1 MSAALPADIRR
12 KRSKN
17 TKASAILH
25 SSFIIL
31 HQKNLLILIDPLTI
45 ERIKEAADIVDV
57 VSEFVS
63 LKRSGSN
70 YKGLCPFHNDS
81 NPSFYVSPSRGTC
94 HCFTCGEGGDSVGF
108 IMKHEQMNYVEALR
122 WLANRYGIE
131 IKETELTDEQRR
143 EKTEREAMFVVNNWA
158 AEYYSDILYN
168 DVDGRA
174 VGLQYF
180 RQRGFRDDIIRKF
193 RLGFSPADKYA
204 MPKKAKE
211 KGYNLEIMEKASLCY
226 KDSKGEMVDRFS
238 GRAMFPWIGVSGNVV
253 AFGGRVLDSRTKGV
267 SQKYVNSSES
277 PIYKKERELYGLFQA
292 KKAIGSEDCVYMVE
306 GYTDVISMHQCGIE
320 NVVANSGTALSKHQ
334 IHLLHRFTS
343 NIVLLYDGDAA
354 GIKAALRGTD
364 MLLSEGMNVKVLLLP
379 DGDDPD
385 SFARKHNADY
395 FKQYVEEHKTDFIEF
410 KTRVLMEGQ
419 KDPYKRSEAINS
431 IVKSVSVISDP
442 IVRATYIKDCSVRLG
457 INEQTLIVQM
467 NDFIRANREEKRKE
481 EERERL
487 RRSNPDYQAPTAQPV
502 NTPTAQPADAQTST
516 SASPQQ
522 TVSASSQ
529 QPAEDDPYADIPP
542 EAFLPPEAF
551 EPPSSGNSPVS
562 ISQTTVST
570 GTATT
575 QQTYSSA
582 KKQPKKE
589 DVQTMLIQCVVRH
602 GEKIIFEDAELDDGT
617 TANVTVAQYVDSQLA
632 QDNLQFT
639 NPVYNQIL
647 AEVVAHSGEE
657 NFVAEKYFKVHPDYE
672 VSKTAIDLTID
683 DVQLSKSYE
692 MKYEQDTLRE
702 HVVHLVGDFFWETT
716 ASRISFLRTE
726 IAHNA
731 SNPEKYG
738 SCLKEYQQL
747 IAFRQKLAKVLGRS

>member
-1 MSAALPADIRR
+1 M
-12 KRSKN
+12 
-17 TKASAILH
+17 
-25 SSFIIL
+25 
-31 HQKNLLILIDPLTI
+31 IDRLTI

-131 IKETELTDEQRR
+131 VKETELTDEQRK

-180 RQRGFRDDIIRKF
+180 RQRGFRDDIIKKF

-385 SFARKHNADY
+385 SFAKKHNADY

-487 RRSNPDYQAPTAQPV
+487 RRSNPDYQAPTTKPV
-502 NTPTAQPADAQTST
+502 NTPTAQPVDAQTST

-522 TVSASSQ
+522 NVSASSQ
-529 QPAEDDPYADIPP
+529 QPAEDDPHADIPP

-551 EPPSSGNSPVS
+551 EPPSSGNAPVS

>member
-1 MSAALPADIRR
+1 M
-12 KRSKN
+12 
-17 TKASAILH
+17 
-25 SSFIIL
+25 
-31 HQKNLLILIDPLTI
+31 IDRLTI

-131 IKETELTDEQRR
+131 VKETELTDEQRK

-419 KDPYKRSEAINS
+419 TDPYKRSEAINS

-487 RRSNPDYQAPTAQPV
+487 RRSTPDYQAPTAQPV
-502 NTPTAQPADAQTST
+502 NTPTAQPVDAQTST

-522 TVSASSQ
+522 NVSASSQ
-529 QPAEDDPYADIPP
+529 QPAEDDPHADIPP

-551 EPPSSGNSPVS
+551 EPPSSGNAPVS

>member
-1 MSAALPADIRR
+1 M
-12 KRSKN
+12 
-17 TKASAILH
+17 
-25 SSFIIL
+25 
-31 HQKNLLILIDPLTI
+31 IDRLTI

-108 IMKHEQMNYVEALR
+108 IMKYEQMNYVEALR

-131 IKETELTDEQRR
+131 VKETELTDEQRK

-180 RQRGFRDDIIRKF
+180 RQRGFRDDIIKKF

-385 SFARKHNADY
+385 SFAKKHNADY

-487 RRSNPDYQAPTAQPV
+487 RRSTPDYQAPTAQPV

-529 QPAEDDPYADIPP
+529 QPAEDDPYADMPS

-551 EPPSSGNSPVS
+551 EPQSSGNSPVS

>member
-1 MSAALPADIRR
+1 M
-12 KRSKN
+12 
-17 TKASAILH
+17 
-25 SSFIIL
+25 
-31 HQKNLLILIDPLTI
+31 IDRLTI

-63 LKRSGSN
+63 LKRSGSY

-94 HCFTCGEGGDSVGF
+94 HCYTCGEGGDSVGF

-131 IKETELTDEQRR
+131 VKETEFTDEQRK
-143 EKTEREAMFVVNNWA
+143 ENTVREAMFVVNNWA

-180 RQRGFRDDIIRKF
+180 RQRGFRDDIIKKF

-385 SFARKHNADY
+385 SFAKKHNADY

-410 KTRVLMEGQ
+410 KTHVLMEGQ
-419 KDPYKRSEAINS
+419 TDPYKRSEAINS

-481 EERERL
+481 KERERL
-487 RRSNPDYQAPTAQPV
+487 RRSNPDYQAPT
-502 NTPTAQPADAQTST
+502 TQPADAQTST

-529 QPAEDDPYADIPP
+529 QPAEDDSYADMPP

-657 NFVAEKYFKVHPDYE
+657 NFVAEKYFKLHPDYE

-726 IAHNA
+726 IAINA

>member
-1 MSAALPADIRR
+1 M
-12 KRSKN
+12 
-17 TKASAILH
+17 
-25 SSFIIL
+25 
-31 HQKNLLILIDPLTI
+31 IDRLTI

-57 VSEFVS
+57 VSELVS
-63 LKRSGSN
+63 LKRSGSY

-131 IKETELTDEQRR
+131 VKETELTDEQRK

-180 RQRGFRDDIIRKF
+180 RQRGFRDDIIKKF

-385 SFARKHNADY
+385 SFAKKHNADY

-419 KDPYKRSEAINS
+419 TDPIKRSEAINS

-487 RRSNPDYQAPTAQPV
+487 RRSNPDYQAPTTKPV
-502 NTPTAQPADAQTST
+502 NTPTAQPVDAQTST

-551 EPPSSGNSPVS
+551 EPPSSGNAPVS

>member
-1 MSAALPADIRR
+1 M
-12 KRSKN
+12 
-17 TKASAILH
+17 
-25 SSFIIL
+25 
-31 HQKNLLILIDPLTI
+31 IDPLTI
-45 ERIKEAADIVDV
+45 ERIKETADIVDV

-108 IMKHEQMNYVEALR
+108 IMKHEQMSYVEALR

-180 RQRGFRDDIIRKF
+180 RQRGFRDDIIKKF
-193 RLGFSPADKYA
+193 RLGFSPADKHA
-204 MPKKAKE
+204 MPKTAKE

-292 KKAIGSEDCVYMVE
+292 KKAIGAEDCVYMVE

-419 KDPYKRSEAINS
+419 TDPIKRSEAINS

-467 NDFIRANREEKRKE
+467 NNFIRANREEKRKE

-487 RRSNPDYQAPTAQPV
+487 RRSNPDYQAPTAQP
-502 NTPTAQPADAQTST
+502 ADAQTST

-529 QPAEDDPYADIPP
+529 QQAEDDPYADIPS

>member
-1 MSAALPADIRR
+1 M
-12 KRSKN
+12 
-17 TKASAILH
+17 
-25 SSFIIL
+25 
-31 HQKNLLILIDPLTI
+31 IDRLTI

-108 IMKHEQMNYVEALR
+108 IMKYEQMNYVEALK

-131 IKETELTDEQRR
+131 VKETELTDEQRK

-180 RQRGFRDDIIRKF
+180 RQRGFRDDIIKKF

-385 SFARKHNADY
+385 SFAKKHNADY

-487 RRSNPDYQAPTAQPV
+487 RRSTPDYQAPTAQPV
-502 NTPTAQPADAQTST
+502 NTPTAQPVDAQTST

-522 TVSASSQ
+522 NVSASSQ
-529 QPAEDDPYADIPP
+529 QPAEDDPHADIPP

-589 DVQTMLIQCVVRH
+589 DVQTMLMQCVVRH

>member
-1 MSAALPADIRR
+1 M
-12 KRSKN
+12 
-17 TKASAILH
+17 
-25 SSFIIL
+25 
-31 HQKNLLILIDPLTI
+31 IDRLTI

-131 IKETELTDEQRR
+131 VKETELTDEQRK

-180 RQRGFRDDIIRKF
+180 RQRGFRDDIIKKF

-385 SFARKHNADY
+385 SFAKKHNADY

-419 KDPYKRSEAINS
+419 TDPIKRSEAINS

-467 NDFIRANREEKRKE
+467 NNFIRANREEKRKE

-487 RRSNPDYQAPTAQPV
+487 RRSNPDYQAPTTKPV

-529 QPAEDDPYADIPP
+529 QLAEGDPYADIPP

>member
-1 MSAALPADIRR
+1 M
-12 KRSKN
+12 
-17 TKASAILH
+17 
-25 SSFIIL
+25 
-31 HQKNLLILIDPLTI
+31 IDRLTI

-131 IKETELTDEQRR
+131 VKETELTDEQRK

-385 SFARKHNADY
+385 SFAKKHNADY

-487 RRSNPDYQAPTAQPV
+487 RRSNPDYQAPTTKPV
-502 NTPTAQPADAQTST
+502 NTPTAQPVDAQTST

-551 EPPSSGNSPVS
+551 EPPSSGNAPVS

-657 NFVAEKYFKVHPDYE
+657 NFVAEKYFKLHPDYE

>member
-1 MSAALPADIRR
+1 M
-12 KRSKN
+12 
-17 TKASAILH
+17 
-25 SSFIIL
+25 
-31 HQKNLLILIDPLTI
+31 IDRLTI

-108 IMKHEQMNYVEALR
+108 IMKYEQMNYVEALR

-131 IKETELTDEQRR
+131 VKETELTDEQRK

-419 KDPYKRSEAINS
+419 TDPIKRSEAINS

-502 NTPTAQPADAQTST
+502 NTHTAQPADAQTST
-516 SASPQQ
+516 SESPQQ

-529 QPAEDDPYADIPP
+529 QPAEGDPYADIPP

-551 EPPSSGNSPVS
+551 EPPSSGNAPVS

-726 IAHNA
+726 IAVNA

>member
-1 MSAALPADIRR
+1 M
-12 KRSKN
+12 
-17 TKASAILH
+17 
-25 SSFIIL
+25 
-31 HQKNLLILIDPLTI
+31 IDRLTI

-131 IKETELTDEQRR
+131 VKETELTDEQRK

-180 RQRGFRDDIIRKF
+180 RQRGFRDDIIKKF

-385 SFARKHNADY
+385 SFAKKHNADY

-419 KDPYKRSEAINS
+419 TDPIKRSEAINS

-529 QPAEDDPYADIPP
+529 QPAEGDPYTDIPP
-542 EAFLPPEAF
+542 EGFLPPEAF

>member
-1 MSAALPADIRR
+1 ME
-12 KRSKN
+12 
-17 TKASAILH
+17 
-25 SSFIIL
+25 
-31 HQKNLLILIDPLTI
+31 IDRLTI

-57 VSEFVS
+57 VSEFVT
-63 LKRSGSN
+63 LKRSGSK

-81 NPSFYVSPSRGTC
+81 NPSFYVTPSLGIC

-108 IMKHEQMNYVEALR
+108 IMKHEQMSYVEALR

-180 RQRGFRDDIIRKF
+180 RQRGFRDDIIKKF
-193 RLGFSPADKYA
+193 RLGFSPADKHA

-419 KDPYKRSEAINS
+419 TDPIKRSEAINS

-467 NDFIRANREEKRKE
+467 NNFIRANREEKRKE

-487 RRSNPDYQAPTAQPV
+487 RRSNPDYQAPT
-502 NTPTAQPADAQTST
+502 TQPADAQTST

-529 QPAEDDPYADIPP
+529 QPAEGDPYTDIPQ
-542 EAFLPPEAF
+542 EGFLPPEAF
-551 EPPSSGNSPVS
+551 EPPSSGNAPVS

-657 NFVAEKYFKVHPDYE
+657 NFVAEKYFKLHPDYE

>member
-1 MSAALPADIRR
+1 M
-12 KRSKN
+12 
-17 TKASAILH
+17 
-25 SSFIIL
+25 
-31 HQKNLLILIDPLTI
+31 IDRLTI

-131 IKETELTDEQRR
+131 VKETELTDEQRK

-385 SFARKHNADY
+385 SFAKKHNADY

-419 KDPYKRSEAINS
+419 TDPIKRSEAINS

>member
-1 MSAALPADIRR
+1 M
-12 KRSKN
+12 
-17 TKASAILH
+17 
-25 SSFIIL
+25 
-31 HQKNLLILIDPLTI
+31 IDRLTI

-131 IKETELTDEQRR
+131 VKETELTDEQRK

-158 AEYYSDILYN
+158 TEYYSDILYN

-180 RQRGFRDDIIRKF
+180 RQRGFRDDIIKKF

-385 SFARKHNADY
+385 SFAKKHNADY

-419 KDPYKRSEAINS
+419 TDPIKRSEAINS

-551 EPPSSGNSPVS
+551 EPPSSGNAPVS

>member
-1 MSAALPADIRR
+1 M
-12 KRSKN
+12 
-17 TKASAILH
+17 
-25 SSFIIL
+25 
-31 HQKNLLILIDPLTI
+31 IDRLTI

-108 IMKHEQMNYVEALR
+108 IMKHEQMSYVEALR

-131 IKETELTDEQRR
+131 IQETELTDEQRK

-180 RQRGFRDDIIRKF
+180 RQRGFRDDIIKKF
-193 RLGFSPADKYA
+193 RLGFSPADKHA

-385 SFARKHNADY
+385 SFAKKHNADY

-419 KDPYKRSEAINS
+419 TDPIKRSEAINS

-467 NDFIRANREEKRKE
+467 NNFIRANREEKRKE

-487 RRSNPDYQAPTAQPV
+487 RRSNPDYQAPTTKPV

-529 QPAEDDPYADIPP
+529 QLAEGDPYADMPP

-602 GEKIIFEDAELDDGT
+602 GEKIIFENAELDDGT

-726 IAHNA
+726 IALNA

>member
-1 MSAALPADIRR
+1 M
-12 KRSKN
+12 
-17 TKASAILH
+17 
-25 SSFIIL
+25 
-31 HQKNLLILIDPLTI
+31 IDRLTI

-131 IKETELTDEQRR
+131 VKETELTDEQRK
-143 EKTEREAMFVVNNWA
+143 ENTVREAMFVVNNWA

-180 RQRGFRDDIIRKF
+180 RQRGFRDDIIKKF
-193 RLGFSPADKYA
+193 RLGFSPADKHA

-385 SFARKHNADY
+385 SFARKHNADF

-419 KDPYKRSEAINS
+419 TDPYKRSEAINS

-467 NDFIRANREEKRKE
+467 NEFIRANREEKRKE

-529 QPAEDDPYADIPP
+529 QPAEGDPYTDIPQ
-542 EAFLPPEAF
+542 EGFLPPEAF

>member
-1 MSAALPADIRR
+1 M
-12 KRSKN
+12 
-17 TKASAILH
+17 
-25 SSFIIL
+25 
-31 HQKNLLILIDPLTI
+31 IDRLTI

-131 IKETELTDEQRR
+131 VKETELTDEQRK

-180 RQRGFRDDIIRKF
+180 RQRGFRDDIIKKF

-385 SFARKHNADY
+385 SFAKKHNADY

-419 KDPYKRSEAINS
+419 TDPIKRSEAINS

-467 NDFIRANREEKRKE
+467 NNFIRANREEKRKE

>member
-1 MSAALPADIRR
+1 M
-12 KRSKN
+12 
-17 TKASAILH
+17 
-25 SSFIIL
+25 
-31 HQKNLLILIDPLTI
+31 IDRLTI

-131 IKETELTDEQRR
+131 IQETELTDEQRK

-180 RQRGFRDDIIRKF
+180 RQRGFRDDIIKKF

-292 KKAIGSEDCVYMVE
+292 KKAIGAEDCVYMVE

-343 NIVLLYDGDAA
+343 NIVLLYDSDAA

-419 KDPYKRSEAINS
+419 TDPIKRSEAINS

-467 NDFIRANREEKRKE
+467 NNFIRANREEKRKE

-487 RRSNPDYQAPTAQPV
+487 RRSNPDAQTV
-502 NTPTAQPADAQTST
+502 VTQPANTAVGQTAGSQT
-516 SASPQQ
+516 ATTVSPQQ
-522 TVSASSQ
+522 TVSTESTP
-529 QPAEDDPYADIPP
+529 PADGDPYSDIPP

-582 KKQPKKE
+582 KKQQKKE

-602 GEKIIFEDAELDDGT
+602 GEKIIFEDVELDDGT

-657 NFVAEKYFKVHPDYE
+657 AFVAEKYFMLHPDYE

-726 IAHNA
+726 IAQNA

>member
-1 MSAALPADIRR
+1 M
-12 KRSKN
+12 
-17 TKASAILH
+17 
-25 SSFIIL
+25 
-31 HQKNLLILIDPLTI
+31 IDRLTI

-131 IKETELTDEQRR
+131 VKETELTDEQRK

-180 RQRGFRDDIIRKF
+180 RQRGFRDDIIKKF

-419 KDPYKRSEAINS
+419 TDPIKRSEAINS

-529 QPAEDDPYADIPP
+529 QQAEDDPYADIPP

-551 EPPSSGNSPVS
+551 EPPSSGNAPVS

>member
-1 MSAALPADIRR
+1 M
-12 KRSKN
+12 
-17 TKASAILH
+17 
-25 SSFIIL
+25 
-31 HQKNLLILIDPLTI
+31 IDRLTI

-131 IKETELTDEQRR
+131 VKETELTDEQRK

-180 RQRGFRDDIIRKF
+180 RQRGFRDDIIKKF

-226 KDSKGEMVDRFS
+226 KNSKGEMVDRFS

-385 SFARKHNADY
+385 SFAKKHNADY

-419 KDPYKRSEAINS
+419 TDPIKRSEAINS

-502 NTPTAQPADAQTST
+502 NTPTAQPVDAQTST

-551 EPPSSGNSPVS
+551 EPPSSGNAPVS

>member
-1 MSAALPADIRR
+1 M
-12 KRSKN
+12 
-17 TKASAILH
+17 
-25 SSFIIL
+25 
-31 HQKNLLILIDPLTI
+31 IDRLTI

-108 IMKHEQMNYVEALR
+108 IMKYEQMNYVEALR

-131 IKETELTDEQRR
+131 VKETELTDEQRK
-143 EKTEREAMFVVNNWA
+143 EKTEREAMFIVNNWA

-180 RQRGFRDDIIRKF
+180 RQRGFRDDIIKKF

-385 SFARKHNADY
+385 SFAKKHNADY

-487 RRSNPDYQAPTAQPV
+487 RRSNPDYQAPTTKPV
-502 NTPTAQPADAQTST
+502 NTPTAQPVDAQTST

-529 QPAEDDPYADIPP
+529 QPAEDDPHADIPP

-551 EPPSSGNSPVS
+551 EPQSSGNSPVS

>member
-1 MSAALPADIRR
+1 M
-12 KRSKN
+12 
-17 TKASAILH
+17 
-25 SSFIIL
+25 
-31 HQKNLLILIDPLTI
+31 IDRLTI

-108 IMKHEQMNYVEALR
+108 IMKYEQMNYVEALR

-131 IKETELTDEQRR
+131 VKETELTDEQRK

-180 RQRGFRDDIIRKF
+180 RQRGFRDDIIKKF

-385 SFARKHNADY
+385 SFAKKHNADY

-419 KDPYKRSEAINS
+419 TDPYKRSEAINS

-529 QPAEDDPYADIPP
+529 QPAEDDPYADIPS
-542 EAFLPPEAF
+542 EGFLPPEAF
-551 EPPSSGNSPVS
+551 EPQSSGNAPVS

>member
-1 MSAALPADIRR
+1 M
-12 KRSKN
+12 
-17 TKASAILH
+17 
-25 SSFIIL
+25 
-31 HQKNLLILIDPLTI
+31 IDRLTI

-131 IKETELTDEQRR
+131 VKETELTDEQRK

-180 RQRGFRDDIIRKF
+180 RQRGFRDDIIKKF

-385 SFARKHNADY
+385 SFAKKHNADY

-419 KDPYKRSEAINS
+419 TDPYKRSEAINS

-487 RRSNPDYQAPTAQPV
+487 RRSNPDYQAPTTQPV

-529 QPAEDDPYADIPP
+529 QPAEDDPYIDIPP
-542 EAFLPPEAF
+542 EGFLPPEAF
-551 EPPSSGNSPVS
+551 EPQSSGNSPVS

>member
-1 MSAALPADIRR
+1 
-12 KRSKN
+12 
-17 TKASAILH
+17 
-25 SSFIIL
+25 
-31 HQKNLLILIDPLTI
+31 
-45 ERIKEAADIVDV
+45 
-57 VSEFVS
+57 
-63 LKRSGSN
+63 
-70 YKGLCPFHNDS
+70 
-81 NPSFYVSPSRGTC
+81 
-94 HCFTCGEGGDSVGF
+94 
-108 IMKHEQMNYVEALR
+108 MKHEQMNYVEALR

-131 IKETELTDEQRR
+131 VHETELTDEQRK
-143 EKTEREAMFVVNNWA
+143 ENTVREAMFVVNNWA

-180 RQRGFRDDIIRKF
+180 RQRGFRDDIIKKF

-385 SFARKHNADY
+385 SFAKKHNADY

-410 KTRVLMEGQ
+410 KTHVLMEGQ
-419 KDPYKRSEAINS
+419 TDPYKRSEAINS

-481 EERERL
+481 KERERL
-487 RRSNPDYQAPTAQPV
+487 RRSNPDYQAPT
-502 NTPTAQPADAQTST
+502 TQPADAQTST

-522 TVSASSQ
+522 TVSDSSQ
-529 QPAEDDPYADIPP
+529 QLAEGDPYADIPP

-551 EPPSSGNSPVS
+551 EPPSSGNAPVS

-582 KKQPKKE
+582 KKQQKKE

-602 GEKIIFEDAELDDGT
+602 GEEIIFEDAELDDGT

-657 NFVAEKYFKVHPDYE
+657 NFVAEKYFKLHPDYE

-726 IAHNA
+726 IAINA

>member
-1 MSAALPADIRR
+1 M
-12 KRSKN
+12 
-17 TKASAILH
+17 
-25 SSFIIL
+25 
-31 HQKNLLILIDPLTI
+31 IDRLTI

-131 IKETELTDEQRR
+131 VKETELTDEQRK

-180 RQRGFRDDIIRKF
+180 RQRGFRDDIIKKF

-211 KGYNLEIMEKASLCY
+211 KGYNLEIMENASLCY

-238 GRAMFPWIGVSGNVV
+238 GRAMFPWIGVSGNVI

-385 SFARKHNADY
+385 SFAKKHNADY

-502 NTPTAQPADAQTST
+502 NTPTAQPADVQTST

-551 EPPSSGNSPVS
+551 EPQSSGNAPVS

-702 HVVHLVGDFFWETT
+702 HVVHLVGDFFWEAT

-738 SCLKEYQQL
+738 ICLKEYQQL

>member
-1 MSAALPADIRR
+1 M
-12 KRSKN
+12 
-17 TKASAILH
+17 
-25 SSFIIL
+25 
-31 HQKNLLILIDPLTI
+31 IDRLTI

-131 IKETELTDEQRR
+131 VKETELTDEQRK

-385 SFARKHNADY
+385 SFAKKHNADY

-419 KDPYKRSEAINS
+419 TDPYKRSEAINS

-467 NDFIRANREEKRKE
+467 NNFIRANREEKRKE

-487 RRSNPDYQAPTAQPV
+487 RRSNPDYQAPTTKPV

-617 TANVTVAQYVDSQLA
+617 TSNVTVAQYVDSQLA

>member
-1 MSAALPADIRR
+1 M
-12 KRSKN
+12 
-17 TKASAILH
+17 
-25 SSFIIL
+25 
-31 HQKNLLILIDPLTI
+31 IDRLTI

-131 IKETELTDEQRR
+131 VKETELTDEQRK

-193 RLGFSPADKYA
+193 RLGFSPADKHA

-385 SFARKHNADY
+385 SFAKKHNADY

-487 RRSNPDYQAPTAQPV
+487 RRSTPDYQAPTAQPV
-502 NTPTAQPADAQTST
+502 NTPTAQPVDAQTST

-529 QPAEDDPYADIPP
+529 QPAEDDPYIDIPQ
-542 EAFLPPEAF
+542 EGFLPPEAF
-551 EPPSSGNSPVS
+551 EPQSSGNSPVS

>member
-1 MSAALPADIRR
+1 M
-12 KRSKN
+12 
-17 TKASAILH
+17 
-25 SSFIIL
+25 
-31 HQKNLLILIDPLTI
+31 IDRLTI

-108 IMKHEQMNYVEALR
+108 IMKHEQMSYVEALR

-131 IKETELTDEQRR
+131 IQETELTDEQRK

-180 RQRGFRDDIIRKF
+180 RQRGFRDDIIKKF
-193 RLGFSPADKYA
+193 RLGFSPADKHA

-419 KDPYKRSEAINS
+419 TDPIKRSEAINS

-467 NDFIRANREEKRKE
+467 NNFIRANREEKRKE

-487 RRSNPDYQAPTAQPV
+487 RRSNPDYQAPTTKPV

-529 QPAEDDPYADIPP
+529 QLAEGDPYADIPP

>member
-1 MSAALPADIRR
+1 M
-12 KRSKN
+12 
-17 TKASAILH
+17 
-25 SSFIIL
+25 
-31 HQKNLLILIDPLTI
+31 IDRLTI

-131 IKETELTDEQRR
+131 VKETELTDEQRK

-180 RQRGFRDDIIRKF
+180 RQRGFRDDIIKKF

-385 SFARKHNADY
+385 SFAKKHNADY

-419 KDPYKRSEAINS
+419 TDPYKRSEAINS

-487 RRSNPDYQAPTAQPV
+487 RRSTPDYQAPTAQPV

-551 EPPSSGNSPVS
+551 EPPSSGNAPVS